1 MSQPLAD
8 TALGKRNALPDDLT
22 FLLSRYPRSDWK
34 AHKNLGDMAQFW
46 LQRHDMFRDLGGQL
60 INAVSDYRE
69 ERANAQAFASFFV
82 PRLRFFLQQ
91 LNGHHHIEDTHYF
104 PVFAAAENRLS
115 RGFDLL
121 DADHHV
127 IHDAL
132 EANAAAA
139 NRMLETL
146 SKRSIDPRSATDE
159 YADNADTLIAL
170 LTRHLHDEE
179 DLIIPLILDRTEA
192 ALGI

>member
-1 MSQPLAD
+1 MSQPIAD

-22 FLLSRYPRSDWK
+22 FLLSRYPRSDWQN
-34 AHKNLGDMAQFW
+34 HKNLGDMAQFW
-46 LQRHDMFRDLGGQL
+46 LKRHDMFRDLGGQL
-60 INAVSDYRE
+60 VTAVSDYRE
-69 ERANAQAFASFFV
+69 ERANAQAFAAFFV

-104 PVFAAAENRLS
+104 PVFAAAEKKLS

-139 NRMLETL
+139 NRMLQTL
-146 SKRSIDPRSATDE
+146 SNQSVDPRSATDD
-159 YADNADTLIAL
+159 YANNADTLIAL